1 MAHSKLAI
9 NGATGASVAIAVMKF
24 MVAGITGSSAM
35 LSQSVYPAADTRAV
49 QKLALVPATL
59 TAQPISSSP
68 QSELLAPPDG
78 FDYFQ

>member
-24 MVAGITGSSAM
+24 MVTGSSAM
-35 LSQSVYPAADTRAV
+35 LSEGVHSAADTRAV
-49 QKLALVPATL
+49 QQLAFVPVTL
-59 TAQPISSSP
+59 TTQPISSSP

-78 FDYFQ
+78 LDDFQ